1 MCCVRVLLSSPE
13 GCSAASYLPRVFCW
27 SVSLTSCVFKSP
39 LALVVAAFHRAL
51 PLPSEVSHFVGQWN
65 PWGQPREE
73 TRAVGA
79 KESTGV
85 LVFETLS
92 SDFDFTSLLTLIL
105 LCPIRHFF
113 LQF

>member
-1 MCCVRVLLSSPE
+1 MYSNHHWPSRWLHST
-13 GCSAASYLPRVFCW
+13 G
-27 SVSLTSCVFKSP
+27 
-39 LALVVAAFHRAL
+39 AL
-51 PLPSEVSHFVGQWN
+51 PLPSEVSHFVGQGN

-85 LVFETLS
+85 LVSETLS

-113 LQF
+113 SNFDRQILSNLAVFKSG